1 MKTFRES
8 EKYRMI
14 INSTYALLHLV
25 VLFKFFNNW
34 EFALGFGCYFYSIGR
49 SFEYIREK
57 YGLIT
62 CLMAHY
68 GMTIASSIVL
78 LIVYELLE

>member
-1 MKTFRES
+1 MKTYKEN

-14 INSTYALLHLV
+14 INSTYAGYHLII
-25 VLFKFFNNW
+25 LFKFFYDW
-34 EFALGFGCYFYSIGR
+34 EFAIGFAAYFYSIGR

-68 GMTIASSIVL
+68 GMTFASSLAIILVFES
-78 LIVYELLE
+78 Y